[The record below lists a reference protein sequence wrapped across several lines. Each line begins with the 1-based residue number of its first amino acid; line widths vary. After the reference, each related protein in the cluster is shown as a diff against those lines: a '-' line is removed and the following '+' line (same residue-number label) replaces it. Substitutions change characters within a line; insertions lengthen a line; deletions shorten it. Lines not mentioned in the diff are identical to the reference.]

1 MEVSE
6 ILSVICKKYKD
17 ILGGN
22 LHGIYLH
29 GSLAFGCFN
38 WQKSDIDF
46 LVVAN
51 ENLTLKQKEMMIR
64 TLLQLTP
71 DAPPKGLEMSVVLYQ
86 NCKNFKYPTP
96 FELHFSNMH
105 IKKAKE
111 NLNEYC
117 LTMNGTDYDLAAHFT
132 VIRSVGIVLYGDSI
146 ENVFGVV
153 PKKYYLASVKSD
165 VEDLENQFE
174 RNSIYLTLNLCR
186 VLAYIRTNL
195 ILSKEQGGI
204 WGVDNLPEKFAP
216 IVQNALDCYLSDK
229 EMNIDAKVG
238 QEFCLYMKNAI
249 FQNKCKC

>member
-17 ILGGN
+17 ILEEN

-51 ENLTLKQKEMMIR
+51 KNLTLKQKEMMIHI
-64 TLLQLTP
+64 LLELTP

-86 NCKNFKYPTP
+86 NCKDFKYPTP

-105 IKKAKE
+105 IKKARE

-132 VIRSVGIVLYGDSI
+132 IIRSVGVVLYGDSI

-153 PKKYYLASVKSD
+153 PKK
-165 VEDLENQFE
+165 F
-174 RNSIYLTLNLCR
+174 T
-186 VLAYIRTNL
+186 
-195 ILSKEQGGI
+195 
-204 WGVDNLPEKFAP
+204 P

-249 FQNKCKC
+249 FENECKC